1 MTGPTPRLPAWAA
14 GCPPPSPQETFR
26 GYVSRLGMDPERL
39 LEGLTPRTA
48 EIANERL
55 AAALQRACPEQFWE
69 YVEQRRVAAGAKR
82 QRWPFPS

>member
-1 MTGPTPRLPAWAA
+1 
-14 GCPPPSPQETFR
+14 
-26 GYVSRLGMDPERL
+26 MDPERL